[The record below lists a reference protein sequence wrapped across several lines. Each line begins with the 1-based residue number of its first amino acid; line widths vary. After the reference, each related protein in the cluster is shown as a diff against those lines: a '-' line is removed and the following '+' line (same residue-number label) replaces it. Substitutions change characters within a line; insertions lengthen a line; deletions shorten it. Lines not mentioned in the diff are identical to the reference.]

1 MRPRIAGIEVYLPIL
16 VFAIAVN
23 AVVLFVLLRRDGIAL
38 GRLALFLGALAF
50 CGLLGA
56 KLYNLAVY
64 GAGPR
69 GFSVLGGYRYP
80 GAVLGVILSALVLR
94 RFLPRGLSL
103 GRFVDAWTPGFALA
117 LAIGRVGCLMMSC
130 CHGSVCHLPW
140 AWSFPRGSIAWYSF
154 VHSGE
159 IPWSATAS
167 LPVHPLPLYFLIVEV
182 ALFALCLWLQ
192 KRKHFDGQVLLI
204 FLALHGPIKA
214 ALEFLR
220 HDYHPLHQV
229 VLPLGLAAAAYLLFR
244 YRRDKHTTSPPR
256 SGISTPGPA
265 SPLPH
270 SGP

>member
-1 MRPRIAGIEVYLPIL
+1 MLPRIAGIEVYLPIL
-16 VFAIAVN
+16 VFAIGVN

-244 YRRDKHTTSPPR
+244 YRRDKRAKPPDRSAIAIPGQVSAVPGSTS
-256 SGISTPGPA
+256 
-265 SPLPH
+265 
-270 SGP
+270 